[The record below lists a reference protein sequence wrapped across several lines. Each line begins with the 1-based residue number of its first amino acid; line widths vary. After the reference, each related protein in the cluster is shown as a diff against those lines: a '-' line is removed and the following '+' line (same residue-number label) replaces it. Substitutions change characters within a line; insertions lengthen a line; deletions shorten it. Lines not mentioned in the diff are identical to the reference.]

1 MTHASDNTNPESDAR
16 PKLPAEADG
25 PADASVRPYRDPY
38 HSQTPSV
45 EPRPPRMSRALR
57 IGLIYLVVCLI
68 AGVLLLLY
76 SLRSVVTDLG
86 NNSP

>member
-1 MTHASDNTNPESDAR
+1 MADEPQDTDRESDVG
-16 PKLPAEADG
+16 PKLPAEAG
-25 PADASVRPYRDPY
+25 SPAGGHVRPQGDRS
-38 HSQTPSV
+38 HPSSPAV

-57 IGLIYLVVCLI
+57 IGLAYLIVCLI

-86 NNSP
+86 NTSP

>member
-1 MTHASDNTNPESDAR
+1 MTDASDHTNRESDAR
-16 PKLPAEADG
+16 SKLPDAADSL
-25 PADASVRPYRDPY
+25 ADASVRPYQDPY
-38 HSQTPSV
+38 HSQIPAV